1 MPTCDETTVSSSHGS
16 FVAHLPISSIITV
29 AKDVGGSKMVPIWF
43 FGIICSEKEVKMNDK
58 LILVADDAAFM
69 RKVIRMT
76 LTEVGLDNIIEAKDG
91 EEAVSLFTERH
102 PDLVLLDITMEKKN
116 GLEALA
122 EMMEADPEA
131 HVIMCTAIGQ
141 QQTVVDALAMGA
153 SDYVIKPFQKDK
165 LVEAVLGVLNVA

>member
-1 MPTCDETTVSSSHGS
+1 
-16 FVAHLPISSIITV
+16 
-29 AKDVGGSKMVPIWF
+29 
-43 FGIICSEKEVKMNDK
+43 MNDK

-76 LTEVGLDNIIEAKDG
+76 LSEVGLTNIIEATDG
-91 EEAVSLFTERH
+91 EQAVALFAEHH

-122 EMMEADPEA
+122 EIMQANPEA
-131 HVIMCTAIGQ
+131 KAIMCTAVGQ
-141 QQTVVDALAMGA
+141 QQTVMEALELGA

-165 LVEAVLGVLNVA
+165 LVEAVLSALGES